1 MTRRAF
7 IGAVAVRA
15 SAAEAPV
22 VVPVRR
28 IVDGHAKLSPED
40 LARFWRSIWPEA
52 VRDFDAGGVRLQVTD
67 AAGEIKRT
75 AADRPVFVG
84 LERGVVNLVLTDHL
98 PLYWDASRAL
108 AGVTTIYEWFHLCLI
123 ALRYAHGNQVPWISV
138 NTCTHELLHALM
150 QDVYL
155 TRPKWYQSAS
165 REERIDAYAT
175 GLWLFGS
182 GGAVRSSAREYLAR
196 LRRDQAGG

>member
-1 MTRRAF
+1 
-7 IGAVAVRA
+7 
-15 SAAEAPV
+15 
-22 VVPVRR
+22 
-28 IVDGHAKLSPED
+28 
-40 LARFWRSIWPEA
+40 
-52 VRDFDAGGVRLQVTD
+52 
-67 AAGEIKRT
+67 
-75 AADRPVFVG
+75 
-84 LERGVVNLVLTDHL
+84 
-98 PLYWDASRAL
+98 
-108 AGVTTIYEWFHLCLI
+108 
-123 ALRYAHGNQVPWISV
+123 
-138 NTCTHELLHALM
+138 LLHALR